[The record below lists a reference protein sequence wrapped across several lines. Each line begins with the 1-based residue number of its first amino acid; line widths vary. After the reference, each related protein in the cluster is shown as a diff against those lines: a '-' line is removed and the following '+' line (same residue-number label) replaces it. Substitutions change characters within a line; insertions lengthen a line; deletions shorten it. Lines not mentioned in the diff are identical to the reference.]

1 LIRNEE
7 VSKKQSGTYCAK
19 TSVIPLDKL
28 CLLVMTVLVIVLSVV
43 ALAAAGA
50 AGYFYLTLQ
59 KERQSFVTQQETRV
73 KEIAQ
78 KLVKD
83 KYREA
88 DEEAQQLRN
97 QAKQFYDKVKAQFRA
112 QQQELENREK
122 IVSDKKEQLDKLE
135 ISLAKKDEEVSETR
149 KNLLIKLEKVAGMS
163 KDDAQASFMKEF
175 EASLVSFKAK
185 RISDVKKEIQLEA
198 EENAKEIIIDAM
210 QSVATDFVDEV
221 TVSSVEI
228 GSEEIKGKI
237 IGKEG
242 RNIRAFEKVTG
253 VDVIIDESPTSIGL
267 SSYDPVRREIARM
280 ALERLIKDGRIHP
293 VTIEEQYAKAK
304 KDVVIE
310 LEKTGKM
317 MAEKAN
323 WFDAPAELIPIIG
336 RLKYRRSKGQSM
348 VEHVLEVMSIGEYI
362 ARELHADVNVVLRAC
377 LLHDVGKVLT
387 TKVKK
392 PHHHI
397 SGDVARKY
405 GLPEII
411 VNAIEAH
418 HEDIEPKSV
427 EAVIVKMA
435 DAASGARSGARKENV
450 EDYVER
456 IENLEK
462 TAYEVAGDA
471 AEEVFAVRA
480 GRELRVMVKPN
491 QISDEQAVVLA
502 HNIAKKIDETGV
514 FPGIVNVVVVREIR
528 AHASSGNS

>member
-1 LIRNEE
+1 
-7 VSKKQSGTYCAK
+7 
-19 TSVIPLDKL
+19 
-28 CLLVMTVLVIVLSVV
+28 MTWLIVL
-43 ALAAAGA
+43 LAITTLGGAAA
-50 AGYFYLTLQ
+50 AGYFMQALA
-59 KERQSFVTQQETRV
+59 KERTSFKSQSQDKV
-73 KEIAQ
+73 KEVAKQ
-78 KLVKD
+78 LLQN
-83 KYREA
+83 KYKEA

-97 QAKQFYDKVKAQFRA
+97 QAKQFYDRLKSQFQA
-112 QQQELENREK
+112 QQSALEAKEK
-122 IVSDKKEQLDKLE
+122 LLEEQRKHVADKEVSLV
-135 ISLAKKDEEVSETR
+135 KKDEEVAETR
-149 KNLLIKLEKVAGMS
+149 KDLMVKLEKIAGMS
-163 KDDAQASFMKEF
+163 KEEVQKVYMKEF
-175 EASLVSFKAK
+175 EASLVSYKAK
-185 RISDVKKEIQLEA
+185 KISDIEKEIKLTA
-198 EENAKEIIIDAM
+198 EDQARELIVDAM
-210 QSVATDFVDEV
+210 QSVATEYVDEI
-221 TVSSVEI
+221 TVSTIEI
-228 GSEEIKGKI
+228 GNEEIKGKI

-242 RNIRAFEKVTG
+242 RNIRAFEKITG

-267 SSYDPVRREIARM
+267 SSYDGVRREIARM

-293 VTIEEQYAKAK
+293 IAIEEHYANAK
-304 KDVVIE
+304 KDVIQE

-323 WFDAPAELIPIIG
+323 WFDMPVELIPIIG
-336 RLKYRRSKGQSM
+336 RLKYRRSKGQNM
-348 VEHVLEVMSIGEYI
+348 VEHTLEVMEIAEYI
-362 ARELHADVNVVLRAC
+362 ARELKADVNMVLRAA
-377 LLHDVGKVLT
+377 LLHDIGKVLT

-405 GLPEII
+405 GLDEMT

-427 EAVIVKMA
+427 EAVIMKIA

-480 GRELRVMVKPN
+480 GRELRVMVKPS
-491 QISDEQAVVLA
+491 QISDEAAMVLA
-502 HNIAKKIDETGV
+502 QNIAKKIDETGV
-514 FPGIVNVVVVREIR
+514 FPGIVNVVVVRELR

>member
-1 LIRNEE
+1 MTLL
-7 VSKKQSGTYCAK
+7 T
-19 TSVIPLDKL
+19 VI
-28 CLLVMTVLVIVLSVV
+28 LL
-43 ALAAAGA
+43 LATIAGAGA
-50 AGYFYLTLQ
+50 AVYFMQLLA
-59 KERQSFVTQQETRV
+59 KEREAFKGQSQDKV
-73 KEIAQ
+73 KEIAKQ
-78 KLVKD
+78 LLQNKLK
-83 KYREA
+83 EA

-97 QAKQFYDKVKAQFRA
+97 QAKQFYDRIKSQFQSQQKVLESKEKLLE
-112 QQQELENREK
+112 QQRKSIADQE
-122 IVSDKKEQLDKLE
+122 VSLVKKE
-135 ISLAKKDEEVSETR
+135 EEVAETR

-163 KDDAQASFMKEF
+163 KEEAQTVYMKEF
-175 EASLVSFKAK
+175 EASLVSYKAK
-185 RISDVKKEIQLEA
+185 KISDLEKEIKLTA
-198 EENAKEIIIDAM
+198 EDKAKELIVDAM
-210 QSVATDFVDEV
+210 QSVATEYVDEI
-221 TVSSVEI
+221 TVSTIEI

-253 VDVIIDESPTSIGL
+253 VDVIIDESPTAIGL
-267 SSYDPVRREIARM
+267 SSYDGVRREIARI

-304 KDVVIE
+304 KDVIQE

-323 WFDAPAELIPIIG
+323 WFDVPAELVPIIG
-336 RLKYRRSKGQSM
+336 RLKYRRSKGQNM
-348 VEHVLEVMSIGEYI
+348 VEHTLEVMEIGEYI
-362 ARELHADVNVVLRAC
+362 ARELHADVNIVLKAA
-377 LLHDVGKVLT
+377 LLHDIGKVLT

-397 SGDVARKY
+397 SGDVARKF
-405 GLPEII
+405 GLDPVI

-418 HEDIEPKSV
+418 HEDIEAKSV
-427 EAVIVKMA
+427 EAVIMKIA
-435 DAASGARSGARKENV
+435 DSASGARSGARKENV

-480 GRELRVMVKPN
+480 GRELRVMVKPS
-491 QISDEQAVVLA
+491 QISDEAAVVLA
-502 HNIAKKIDETGV
+502 QNIAKRIDETGA
-514 FPGIVNVVVVREIR
+514 FPGIVNVVVVRELR

>member
-1 LIRNEE
+1 M
-7 VSKKQSGTYCAK
+7 SGFIILFVLT
-19 TSVIPLDKL
+19 T
-28 CLLVMTVLVIVLSVV
+28 LVG
-43 ALAAAGA
+43 AGA
-50 AGYFYLTLQ
+50 AVYFMLALQ
-59 KERQSFVTQQETRV
+59 KERASFKNQQQDKV
-73 KEIAQ
+73 KEVAQ
-78 KLVKD
+78 QLLKN
-83 KYREA
+83 KYKEA
-88 DEEAQQLRN
+88 DDEAQQLRL
-97 QAKQFYDKVKAQFRA
+97 QAKQFYERVKAQYKA
-112 QQQELENREK
+112 QQTELENKEK
-122 IVSDKKEQLDKLE
+122 LLEEQRKHVSKQEVNLVKKEEDVS
-135 ISLAKKDEEVSETR
+135 SLRTD
-149 KNLLIKLEKVAGMS
+149 LLVKLEKVAGMT
-163 KDDAQASFMKEF
+163 KEEVQRVYMKEF
-175 EASLVSFKAK
+175 EASLVSYKAK
-185 RISDVKKEIQLEA
+185 KISDIEKEIKLTA
-198 EENAKEIIIDAM
+198 EEQAKELIVDAM
-210 QSVATDFVDEV
+210 QSVATDYVDEV

-267 SSYDPVRREIARM
+267 SSYDAVRREVARI
-280 ALERLIKDGRIHP
+280 ALEKLIKDGRIHP
-293 VTIEEQYAKAK
+293 VTIEEQYVKAK
-304 KDVVIE
+304 KDVIME

-323 WFDAPAELIPIIG
+323 WFDMPVDLIPIVG
-336 RLKYRRSKGQSM
+336 RLKYRRSKGQNM
-348 VEHVLEVMSIGEYI
+348 VEHTLEVMEIAEYI
-362 ARELHADVNVVLRAC
+362 ARELKADVNVVLRAA
-377 LLHDVGKVLT
+377 LLHDIGKVLT

-405 GLPEII
+405 GLDEVV

-418 HEDIEPKSV
+418 HEDIEPQSV
-427 EAVIVKMA
+427 EAVIVKIA
-435 DAASGARSGARKENV
+435 DSASGARSGARKENV

-491 QISDEQAVVLA
+491 QISDEEAVVLA
-502 HNIAKKIDETGV
+502 QNIAKKIDETGV
-514 FPGIVNVVVVREIR
+514 FPGIVNVVVVREVR

>member
-1 LIRNEE
+1 MLSIW
-7 VSKKQSGTYCAK
+7 
-19 TSVIPLDKL
+19 
-28 CLLVMTVLVIVLSVV
+28 LLVLFVLLT
-43 ALAAAGA
+43 LAGA
-50 AGYFYLTLQ
+50 GTAVYFYILLQ
-59 KERQSFVTQQETRV
+59 KERDNFKSQSSEKV

-78 KLVKD
+78 KLLKD

-88 DEEAQQLRN
+88 DEEAQQLRT
-97 QAKQFYDKVKAQFRA
+97 QARQFYDRVKAQFKA
-112 QQQELENREK
+112 QQQELE
-122 IVSDKKEQLDKLE
+122 KKEKLLEEQRAHVEKTELALVKKEEDVAE
-135 ISLAKKDEEVSETR
+135 IR
-149 KNLLIKLEKVAGMS
+149 KNLLVKLEKVAGMS
-163 KDDAQASFMKEF
+163 KEEAQQLYMKEF
-175 EASLVSFKAK
+175 EASLVSYKAK
-185 RISDVKKEIQLEA
+185 KISDVEKEIAVSANEKAQEL
-198 EENAKEIIIDAM
+198 IVDAM
-210 QSVATDFVDEV
+210 QSVVTDYVDEV

-253 VDVIIDESPTSIGL
+253 VDVIIDESPTAIGL
-267 SSYDPVRREIARM
+267 SSYDPVRREIARV
-280 ALERLIKDGRIHP
+280 ALEKLIKDGRIHP

-304 KDVVIE
+304 KDVVVE
-310 LEKTGKM
+310 LEKAGKM
-317 MAEKAN
+317 LAEKAN
-323 WFDAPAELIPIIG
+323 WFDIPAELVPIIG

-348 VEHVLEVMSIGEYI
+348 VEHTLEVMGIGEYI
-362 ARELHADVNVVLRAC
+362 AREIKADVSTVLKAC
-377 LLHDVGKVLT
+377 LLHDIGKVLT

-405 GLPEII
+405 GLGEKIA
-411 VNAIEAH
+411 NAIEAH
-418 HEDIEPKSV
+418 HEDIEPTSI

-435 DAASGARSGARKENV
+435 DSVSGARSGARKESV
-450 EDYVER
+450 GDYVER

-462 TAYEVAGDA
+462 VAYEVAADA

-491 QISDEQAVVLA
+491 QINDEESVVLA

-514 FPGIVNVVVVREIR
+514 FPGIVNVVVVRELR